1 MPTTRRLLS
10 SAALIVSG
18 ATSLAAQGR
27 IVDEGTFLVT
37 RPGAPAQTES
47 FRIRIDNGT
56 ILATGQVNAGAH
68 RVTSALTTDTLG
80 TPIDYKLDVRDNGTQ
95 TMSILAV
102 TRSGR
107 LTARSQLPRGDE
119 STREYP
125 IVSGTSLILD
135 DDLLHQTYFLALGKR
150 TGAMQIIRPHASRG
164 ASVTLNALGLEP
176 VTIAGKQVTGT
187 HYSLANGSAVRDF
200 WVDSMGRL
208 LQVEIPSAGIKAVR
222 EELPR

>member
-1 MPTTRRLLS
+1 MPTTRWLLS
-10 SAALIVSG
+10 SAALILSG
-18 ATSLAAQGR
+18 ATTLAAQSR
-27 IVDEGTFLVT
+27 IIDEGTFLVT
-37 RPGAPAQTES
+37 RPGVPTQTES
-47 FRIRIDNGT
+47 FRIRVDNGT

-80 TPIDYKLDVRDNGTQ
+80 TPIDYRLDVRDNGAQ
-95 TMSILAV
+95 TMSISAV
-102 TRSGR
+102 ARSGR

-135 DDLLHQTYFLALGKR
+135 DELVHQTYFLALGKR
-150 TGAMQIIRPHASRG
+150 TGSVQIIRPHASRAG
-164 ASVTLNALGLEP
+164 ALTLTALGLEP
-176 VTIAGKQVTGT
+176 VTIAGKQITAT
-187 HYSLANGSAVRDF
+187 HYSLANGPAVREF
-200 WVDSMGRL
+200 WVDATGRL